1 MAKPRKPQ
9 NTKTA
14 APDPAQNKTGREAI
28 HGNNADYGDRVSM
41 RAYELYLSR
50 GAVDGRDFDDWITAE
65 REVTNQHQG
74 DRHE

>member
-1 MAKPRKPQ
+1 
-9 NTKTA
+9 
-14 APDPAQNKTGREAI
+14 
-28 HGNNADYGDRVSM
+28 M

-74 DRHE
+74 DLQE